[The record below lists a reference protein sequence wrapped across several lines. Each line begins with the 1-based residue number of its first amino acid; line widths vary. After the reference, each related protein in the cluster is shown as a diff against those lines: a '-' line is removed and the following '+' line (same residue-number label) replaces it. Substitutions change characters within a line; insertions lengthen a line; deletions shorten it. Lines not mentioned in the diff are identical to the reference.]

1 MGAIAKCLF
10 DVCAGG
16 TRRVQN
22 VSVVQSKGVRSPR
35 DRGRFCA
42 GGTGGSEAIFRV
54 IQGMNVVVDA
64 GAEGTR

>member
-22 VSVVQSKGVRSPR
+22 VSVVQSKGVRSP
-35 DRGRFCA
+35 
-42 GGTGGSEAIFRV
+42 S
-54 IQGMNVVVDA
+54 VVFDVC
-64 GAEGTR
+64 AEGTRRVQNVVFEDA